1 MYRITLNRMV
11 EGLRMRLTW
20 ISLPGTLQKT
30 LPSLSIIIHEWVR
43 IERLGLQIKM
53 ITVTQMD

>member
-20 ISLPGTLQKT
+20 ISLPGTLKKT

>member
-1 MYRITLNRMV
+1 MV

-20 ISLPGTLQKT
+20 ISLPGTLKKT